1 MMALTHAALAA
12 AGCTIILGSIDPL
25 TIAGAILGSQLPDLD
40 TSTSSLGQILFP
52 VSRWIE
58 KRYAHR
64 TVTHSFLATLTL
76 VLILVPIGFYG
87 GFLRP
92 MAAISIGHFIACF
105 SDCFTKQ
112 GVQLFYPKPVWCV
125 AGANPNRRITTGSP
139 AEYWVLCGAIAI
151 FLFTAQAIS
160 GGGISAQ
167 FAQSVGLSGNVAAKQ
182 FNDKSARNHLWA
194 EVKGS
199 FSTTRTR
206 ADGRYFVAGLEGKE
220 FILANEKGFYRTG
233 KQILS
238 QSVKLDSGAKAKTS
252 IQVVILRDDEIDSK
266 LSQIAQSNPNSLIL
280 LTGNLRIDS
289 PDSVQ
294 VEQKTDR
301 LPTLSLSG
309 STVRLD
315 HHPLNQAAKDLAEQ
329 YATGQLSARI
339 ITPNPL

>member
-1 MMALTHAALAA
+1 MALTHAALAA
-12 AGCTIILGSIDPL
+12 AGSTIILGSIDPL

-64 TVTHSFLATLTL
+64 TVTHSFLATIAIA
-76 VLILVPIGFYG
+76 LILVPIGLYS
-87 GFLRP
+87 GFLLP
-92 MAAISIGHFIACF
+92 LIAVPIGHLIACF

-139 AEYWVLCGAIAI
+139 AEYWILCSAIAV

-160 GGGISAQ
+160 GGGIAAQ
-167 FAQSVGLSGNVAAKQ
+167 FAQSVGLSSNVAAKQ
-182 FNDKSARNHLWA
+182 FTEKSANNHLWA

-199 FSTTRTR
+199 FMTSRTR
-206 ADGRYFVAGLEGKE
+206 ADGRYFVAGLDGKE
-220 FILANEKGFYRTG
+220 FILANEKGFFRTG
-233 KQILS
+233 KQLLTE
-238 QSVKLDSGAKAKTS
+238 SVKLEPGTS
-252 IQVVILRDDEIDSK
+252 ATTSTQVVVFRDDEIDSR
-266 LSQIAQSNPNSLIL
+266 LSQIGRDNPNSLIL
-280 LTGNLRIDS
+280 LSGDLRIDS

-294 VEQKTDR
+294 IEQKADR

-315 HHPLNQAAKDLAEQ
+315 HHPLTQAAKDLVEQ

>member
-1 MMALTHAALAA
+1 MALTHAALAA
-12 AGCTIILGSIDPL
+12 AGSTIILGSIDPL

-64 TVTHSFLATLTL
+64 TVTHSFLATIAIA
-76 VLILVPIGFYG
+76 LILVPIGLYS
-87 GFLRP
+87 GFLLP
-92 MAAISIGHFIACF
+92 LIAVPIGHLIACF

-139 AEYWVLCGAIAI
+139 AEYWILCSAIAV
-151 FLFTAQAIS
+151 FLFTAQAMSS
-160 GGGISAQ
+160 GGLGAQ

-182 FNDKSARNHLWA
+182 FTEKSASQHLWA
-194 EVKGS
+194 EIKGS
-199 FSTTRTR
+199 FTTTRTR
-206 ADGRYFVAGLEGKE
+206 ADGRYFVAGLDGKE
-220 FILANEKGFYRTG
+220 FILVNEKGFYRTE
-233 KQILS
+233 KQILT
-238 QSVKLDSGAKAKTS
+238 QSVKLDSGTS
-252 IQVVILRDDEIDSK
+252 ATTSTQVILFRDDEIDSK
-266 LSQIAQSNPNSLIL
+266 LSQVAQSHPNSLIL

-294 VEQKTDR
+294 HEQKADR
-301 LPTLSLSG
+301 LATLSLSG
-309 STVRLD
+309 STVKLD

-329 YATGQLSARI
+329 YATGQLSIRI

>member
-1 MMALTHAALAA
+1 MALTHAALAA
-12 AGCTIILGSIDPL
+12 AGSTIILGSIDPM

-64 TVTHSFLATLTL
+64 TITHSFLATIVL
-76 VLILVPIGFYG
+76 VLILVPIGLYS
-87 GFLRP
+87 GFLLP
-92 MAAISIGHFIACF
+92 FIAIPIGHLIACF

-139 AEYWVLCGAIAI
+139 AEYWILCSAIAL
-151 FLFTAQAIS
+151 FLFTAQAMSS
-160 GGGISAQ
+160 GGLGAQ
-167 FAQSVGLSGNVAAKQ
+167 FAQSVGLSENVAAKQ
-182 FNDKSARNHLWA
+182 FTEKSASHHLWA

-199 FSTTRTR
+199 FTTTRTR
-206 ADGRYFVAGLEGKE
+206 ADGRYFVAGLDRKE
-220 FILANEKGFYRTG
+220 FILANEKGFYRTD
-233 KQILS
+233 KQILA
-238 QSVKLDSGAKAKTS
+238 QSVKLEPGTS
-252 IQVVILRDDEIDSK
+252 ATTSTQVILFRDDEIDSK
-266 LSQIAQSNPNSLIL
+266 LSQMAQDNPNSLIL

-294 VEQKTDR
+294 HEQKADR
-301 LPTLSLSG
+301 LATLSLSG
-309 STVRLD
+309 STVKLD